1 MRFHSGKIFLAGTV
15 LWVTF
20 ACLGLAESHQKLNGT
35 WTLMPTRS
43 DFGGEPAIQTGT
55 VTINDREHNIY
66 ISRNFNYD
74 SPKQTA
80 SYSFSTD
87 GRESSSIR
95 QGKTFKTKAKW
106 DDKVLR
112 VITTGDDVTE
122 TELYSLAPDGTLML
136 VLERPGHAPLTLYFQ
151 RQ

>member
-1 MRFHSGKIFLAGTV
+1 MHFHLSKIFLKGAAI
-15 LWVTF
+15 WIAVT
-20 ACLGLAESHQKLNGT
+20 CLGLAESHQKLNGT

-43 DFGGEPAIQTGT
+43 DFRGEPAIQTGT
-55 VTINDREHNIY
+55 VTINDRDRNIY

-74 SPKQTA
+74 SPNQTA
-80 SYSFSTD
+80 SYSFTTD
-87 GRESSSIR
+87 GHESATIR

-122 TELYSLAPDGTLML
+122 TELYSLAPDGMLML
-136 VLERPGHAPLTLYFQ
+136 VVERPGHPPLTLYFQ